1 VLSLLRTGFR
11 GSKPVP
17 GNRKGIAVRF
27 ADQSLVV
34 VTSQKI
40 GGRPLLPDSDSS
52 RFAAVYAARWPDV
65 EVKAL
70 ASPASVPPQANAEQ
84 RDKNSAEAESPAH
97 EIAPMT
103 PEGSGKSL
111 MADRLPRLV
120 EVIGG
125 GEATAAPGSRPMLDR
140 TADLGLEPE
149 AKSATPTCDD
159 AQPGEIAASSE
170 AFIPAALDQNANGA
184 PPPDTEDALLPEEDE
199 VSSDPAT
206 GDEYSTMPDIDLD
219 DIQDH
224 EARPT
229 STGFD
234 FGEP

>member
-1 VLSLLRTGFR
+1 
-11 GSKPVP
+11 
-17 GNRKGIAVRF
+17 
-27 ADQSLVV
+27 
-34 VTSQKI
+34 
-40 GGRPLLPDSDSS
+40 
-52 RFAAVYAARWPDV
+52 
-65 EVKAL
+65 
-70 ASPASVPPQANAEQ
+70 
-84 RDKNSAEAESPAH
+84 
-97 EIAPMT
+97 
-103 PEGSGKSL
+103 